1 MRIVCLSLE
10 AQSESQCGLPIVA
23 NHALIC
29 EISLNTPDTPA
40 PARNPNVREI
50 DLSGSVPFS

>member
-1 MRIVCLSLE
+1 MRIVCVSLQ
-10 AQSESQCGLPIVA
+10 AQGESQCGLAIVA

-40 PARNPNVREI
+40 SARNPNVREI
-50 DLSGSVPFS
+50 DLSRYVPFS